1 MIVETMHWPLRGRQ
15 RCLDE
20 VLETVR
26 AGGSVVLLGE
36 AGVGKSRLAREAAA
50 RLAGDAFR
58 VWSTSATHGTSSVPF
73 AAFAPFLSGFDE
85 SDVHPLRLFLRI
97 SDGLAAYAEGRPL
110 VVVIDDAHLLD
121 EGAAA
126 LVHQLATTGR
136 ARLIATVRSAV
147 PCVDAVAR
155 LWQDR
160 HARRMALASFSRPA
174 VREVLEAA
182 LGGPVDALTTA
193 RLHARSGGNA
203 LFLRELV
210 LEGMAADRL
219 GQSGKVWC
227 WSGPMNAGEGL
238 REVLRAR
245 FVELAEDELAAVRL
259 VALAEPVE
267 TEVFVTVA
275 GAAVL
280 DRLCRRGL
288 LVEAE
293 TPGCPVLRL
302 PHPLYA
308 EGLLAGMSTWLARQL
323 RLRLAAALDELRPA
337 DGLTVLRRVRLRL
350 DAGERVDD
358 EDLLTAAE
366 YALMLLDTP
375 LAERLARA
383 AEADSPQQ
391 VMVLARALA
400 QQNRAEQAEEVL
412 AGYLSGG
419 APDESA
425 AVALLRVENLVFKIS
440 RLDESLTLLADI
452 EEQHGALPA
461 IKTGRIAPL
470 TYLGRYQE
478 AAAVFDDAVAGGVS
492 MPKMAFA
499 AGCAALTDLGRQHEV
514 INLIESAL
522 AATADPVDRL
532 ALRLVSAGAQFYL
545 GELAATEQAA
555 TELHDWAAAT
565 MWPGAMGYAATLSG
579 VVALARGRYRTALV
593 LLRDAATAMSEL
605 DVFNGASWPLMAL
618 AMCEAACGDDAAA
631 DDAVGR
637 AYSSRGPN
645 EAVRFHLE
653 SDEVGHAFV
662 LACQGRTHTAFDLLT
677 SLVARCAEKG
687 LCGVGIAAANL
698 LARLGRPVAAERG
711 MAGCR
716 GSVDSVTTTVH
727 AAHVHALAQHA
738 PDALLTVSERYE
750 QLTMWHLGAEA
761 ADAAADLLAKRSSRE
776 AAYARARRD
785 VLLVR
790 CEVGALP
797 WWPSTPGTGLTPRE
811 REVARLAADGL
822 TNNGIAEQLYVSVRT
837 VENHL
842 QRAYTKLGITTR
854 EQLPTVLDTG
864 QQVQR

>member
-1 MIVETMHWPLRGRQ
+1 MIVEAIHWPLRGRQ
-15 RCLDE
+15 GYLDE

-26 AGGSVVLLGE
+26 AGSSVVLLGE

-50 RLAGDAFR
+50 QLAGDDYFR
-58 VWSTSATHGTSSVPF
+58 VWSTSATYGTSLVPF
-73 AAFAPFLSGFDE
+73 AAFAPFLSGFDGP
-85 SDVHPLRLFLRI
+85 DMHPLRLFVRI
-97 SDGLAAYAEGRPL
+97 SDGLAAFAEEWPL
-110 VVVIDDAHLLD
+110 VIVIDDAHLLD
-121 EGAAA
+121 DGAAT

-136 ARLIATVRSAV
+136 ARLIATVRSV
-147 PCVDAVAR
+147 EPCVDGVVR
-155 LWQDR
+155 LWRDG
-160 HARRMALASFSRPA
+160 HARRVVLAPFDRTA

-182 LGGPVDALTTA
+182 LGGSVDALTTA

-210 LEGMAADRL
+210 LEGMATDRL
-219 GQSGKVWC
+219 RRSGKVWC
-227 WSGPMNAGEGL
+227 WSGPMSAGEGL

-245 FVELAEDELAAVRL
+245 FAELAEDELAAVRL

-267 TEVFVTVA
+267 IDVLMMVA
-275 GAAVL
+275 DAAVL

-288 LVEAE
+288 LAEAE
-293 TPGCPVLRL
+293 TLGCPVLGL

-308 EGLLAGMSTWLARQL
+308 EGVLAGMATALARQL
-323 RLRLAAALDELRPA
+323 RLRLAAALDEIQPA
-337 DGLTVLRRVRLRL
+337 DGFTVLRRVRLRF

-358 EDLLTAAE
+358 QDLLTAAE
-366 YALMLLDTP
+366 YALMLLDAP

-383 AEADSPQQ
+383 ATADSPQQ

-412 AGYLSGG
+412 ARYLRGG

-425 AVALLRVENLVFKIS
+425 AVALLRVENLVFKLS
-440 RLDESLTLLADI
+440 RLDESLTLLDDV
-452 EEQHGALPA
+452 EKQHGALPA
-461 IKTGRIAPL
+461 IETGRIAPL

-478 AAAVFDDAVAGGVS
+478 AAAAFDGAVAGGVS

-499 AGCAALTDLGRQHEV
+499 AGCAALTDLGRQREV
-514 INLIESAL
+514 IGLIESAL

-532 ALRLVSAGAQFYL
+532 ALRLVSAAAQFYL
-545 GELAATEQAA
+545 GELAATERAA
-555 TELHDWAAAT
+555 TELHEWAAAT

-579 VVALARGRYRTALV
+579 VVALTRGHYRTALE

-618 AMCEAACGDDAAA
+618 AMCEAACGDHAAA
-631 DDAVGR
+631 NDAVGR
-637 AYSSRGPN
+637 AYDSRGPGRT
-645 EAVRFHLE
+645 VRFHLE

-677 SLVARCAEKG
+677 SIVARCAGKG
-687 LCGVGIAAANL
+687 LCGIGIAAANL
-698 LARLGRPVAAERG
+698 LARLGRPRAAERG

-716 GSVDSVTTTVH
+716 GSVDSVTSTVH
-727 AAHVHALAQHA
+727 AAHVHALARRA

-750 QLTMWHLGAEA
+750 QLTMGHLGAEA
-761 ADAAADLLAKRSSRE
+761 ADTAADLLAKRSSRE

-785 VLLVR
+785 VLLGQ

-797 WWPSTPGTGLTPRE
+797 WWPSTPGPSLTPRE
-811 REVARLAADGL
+811 REVAQLAAYGL
-822 TNNGIAEQLYVSVRT
+822 TNPRIAEQLYVSVRT

-842 QRAYTKLGITTR
+842 QRAYAKLGITTR

-864 QQVQR
+864 